1 MAARRY
7 EISLLVLKKYF
18 TRSLRSLV
26 KYFST
31 LGEKF
36 RISVRPCNILYV
48 LAVFP
53 VSFLFA
59 YSTMLTH
66 INASFANHSF
76 DCIIGKFVGG
86 NFWTLRCLA
95 CWKVVI
101 RINTGLWKEKSPLCI
116 KLGSGPL
123 IFWGKFCTCA
133 VALKEWPA
141 HKYYTLHPLY
151 WCPRPLNRGVR
162 LIKVS
167 FTVNKGKKLN
177 WGLWLL
183 SP

>member
-1 MAARRY
+1 MWKYHRCYGFINKSRLSHRETIKVKMFSSSLVFISKMEHYMAARRY

-31 LGEKF
+31 LEEKF

-101 RINTGLWKEKSPLCI
+101 RINTGLW
-116 KLGSGPL
+116 
-123 IFWGKFCTCA
+123 
-133 VALKEWPA
+133 
-141 HKYYTLHPLY
+141 
-151 WCPRPLNRGVR
+151 
-162 LIKVS
+162 
-167 FTVNKGKKLN
+167 
-177 WGLWLL
+177 
-183 SP
+183 